1 MGDVDRALTMRS
13 PAASAREVRARIRR
27 GEHSGQTAGLAAGM
41 VQGNV
46 AILPADWAE
55 DFLRFCLQNPKPCPI
70 LAVGR
75 PGRPELPTLGGDI
88 DIRSDLPRY
97 RVFQDGVEVATPT
110 NISEYWRDD
119 LVAFVLGCSFSF
131 EWALMEAGL
140 RLRHVEAGSTV
151 PMYRT
156 NLDCAPSERFR
167 GPMVV
172 SMRPFRP
179 AEAIRAIQITSRFP
193 TVHGAP
199 VHIGLPQAA
208 AVHRAFPRLHAHHRH
223 RQRDARHAVAASAAP
238 PLLRRGRGRSY
249 RRRSASAWRSP
260 SWRASAISSRPASY
274 PPACCPSTRIS
285 PSTWRNTA
293 STCATSRR
301 CAASPPSPP
310 TRMPPRC
317 TPAASTSSGKSSTS
331 PWTRSATACR

>member
-1 MGDVDRALTMRS
+1 MGDVDRAWKTRPPAGTAAELRS
-13 PAASAREVRARIRR
+13 RIRR
-27 GEHSGQTAGLAAGM
+27 GEHTGQTAGLASGM

-46 AILPADWAE
+46 PILPAGWAE

-88 DIRSDLPRY
+88 DIRSDVPRY
-97 RVFQDGVEVATPT
+97 RVFRDGVEVATPT
-110 NISEYWRDD
+110 DISAEWRDD

-156 NLDCAPSERFR
+156 NLDCVASDRFR

-199 VHIGLPQAA
+199 VHIGLPQAIGIGDLGRPDFGD
-208 AVHRAFPRLHAHHRH
+208 AVELRADELPLFWACGVTPQVVIEQAK
-223 RQRDARHAVAASAAP
+223 P
-238 PLLRRGRGRSY
+238 PLF
-249 RRRSASAWRSP
+249 
-260 SWRASAISSRPASY
+260 ISHFPGCMLITDIA
-274 PPACCPSTRIS
+274 
-285 PSTWRNTA
+285 N
-293 STCATSRR
+293 ATL
-301 CAASPPSPP
+301 
-310 TRMPPRC
+310 
-317 TPAASTSSGKSSTS
+317 
-331 PWTRSATACR
+331 ATL